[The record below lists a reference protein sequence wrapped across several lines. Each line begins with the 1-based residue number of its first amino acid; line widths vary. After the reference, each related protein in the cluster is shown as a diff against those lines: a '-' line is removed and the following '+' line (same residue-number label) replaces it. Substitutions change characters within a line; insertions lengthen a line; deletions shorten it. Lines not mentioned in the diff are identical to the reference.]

1 MRHPQHS
8 ENEKDVKAE
17 ESIFQSPRVALLDE
31 NHWSYIQRRYHLS
44 PREIQVAKLVCQGF
58 SNAEIAKVLKIKPG
72 TAKTHLR
79 NIYRRIR
86 AKNKIVML
94 LKFLHVAT
102 KFSAISGITPPI
114 PVIGIEKP
122 VKKPLSLEQVHKEE
136 KQSQ

>member
-17 ESIFQSPRVALLDE
+17 ESIFQAPRVALLDE

-86 AKNKIVML
+86 AKNKIAML

-102 KFSAISGITPPI
+102 AISGINPPI
-114 PVIGIEKP
+114 PVICIEIP